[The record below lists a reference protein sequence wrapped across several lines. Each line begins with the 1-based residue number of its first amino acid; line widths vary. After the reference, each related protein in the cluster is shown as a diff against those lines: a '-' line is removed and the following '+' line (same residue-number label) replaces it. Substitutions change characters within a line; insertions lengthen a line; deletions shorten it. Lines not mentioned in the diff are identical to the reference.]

1 MVDGPH
7 LAVRAHGGG
16 VVEVAVGVHESEHR
30 RTAAAGR
37 CHPVERCPVVADEA
51 RLEQQV
57 FGRVP
62 GERQLGEHRQ
72 VAPLRLGV
80 AEGGDDPLDV
90 ALEVADGRVDLA
102 QRHTQPCHDI
112 KGTGRVQTRGVDR
125 VDMAELSELIE
136 RSADPLAVRS
146 ALDRVDGSVGERLAA
161 DPMLARAF
169 VTTVAAS
176 RSATRLINTD
186 PAAVAVLADLDR
198 AVPDGAAA
206 DIDELVRWKR
216 LEQLRIMARDLLG
229 LDDLETT
236 TAALAEVATA
246 VLRAA
251 VRIADADGGA
261 LAVIGMGK
269 LGGRELNYA
278 SDVDVLF
285 VDGDPRQAR
294 KVLDLARR
302 CFRVDAN
309 LRPEGRDGALTRS
322 IDSYVTYWDRWAQP
336 WEFQALL
343 KAVPVAGDPD
353 VGRDWASAASLA
365 LWDRRF
371 TADDLRSLR
380 MLKERAETEVVRRG
394 MAEREVKRAPGG
406 IRDIEFAVQV
416 LQLVHGR
423 ADPELRSPTTL
434 TALAEMRAA
443 GYVAPDDAGG
453 LADAY
458 RSLRR
463 VEHALQIE
471 DEQQTHTLPADRDQR
486 RRIARVLGYRGTPE
500 SGPTDAFDRDLARQR
515 NVVRRIHERLYFR
528 PLLDAL
534 AGAGRMSPD
543 AAASALASFGFADAD
558 RTRAAVRE
566 LTRGLTRSSRMMQ
579 QLLPLVLDW
588 LSTSPDPDLGL
599 LGLRK
604 LASGEQRTMELA
616 NAFRDSPEVA
626 RRLCQL
632 LGTSGLLGDVLAAN
646 PDLIVR
652 LADVDRLQTLDHA
665 GLADSADRALD
676 WRTDVD
682 DRQQALRRWRGTSPA
697 RCGGSRRVRG
707 RRRGGGGCRPG
718 GPGRGQCRSR
728 AGLARPTSA
737 VRRGGPGTVRRR
749 RAVVRQRPRRALR
762 PRGFDTGRPRGGPPG
777 GGRAAAVPGRRHAC
791 PADLRH
797 RRRPAPRGPPGR
809 AVPHHRRLCRLLRT
823 LGAHLGAASHG
834 PGPACGRRPRAR
846 GALLALLDQA
856 VWGRPFSAEDEREV
870 RRMKA
875 RIERERIPPGEDPE
889 FHLKLGRGS
898 LSDVE
903 FTVQLL
909 QMRTGTRA
917 PSTMGA
923 LERLSSAGVVSGED
937 AGVLQAAYRFC
948 ERTRNRWW
956 LVGSAPSAVDAL
968 PQRPDDLS
976 HLARSLETS
985 AARTARRVPARDAPG
1000 ATGGG
1005 APVLRQGVRRSR
1017 RRSPSSQGG

>member
-1 MVDGPH
+1 VD
-7 LAVRAHGGG
+7 
-16 VVEVAVGVHESEHR
+16 
-30 RTAAAGR
+30 
-37 CHPVERCPVVADEA
+37 
-51 RLEQQV
+51 
-57 FGRVP
+57 
-62 GERQLGEHRQ
+62 
-72 VAPLRLGV
+72 V
-80 AEGGDDPLDV
+80 AELP
-90 ALEVADGRVDLA
+90 
-102 QRHTQPCHDI
+102 
-112 KGTGRVQTRGVDR
+112 
-125 VDMAELSELIE
+125 ELIE
-136 RSADPLAVRS
+136 RSADPAAVRS
-146 ALDRVDGSVGERLAA
+146 ALDRVDASVSERLAS
-161 DPMLARAF
+161 DSMFARAF
-169 VTTVAAS
+169 VATVAAS
-176 RSATRLINTD
+176 RSATRLIHTD
-186 PAAVAVLADLDR
+186 PAAVAVLAELDT
-198 AVPDGAAA
+198 AVPNGSDADVDG
-206 DIDELVRWKR
+206 LVRWKR

-246 VLRAA
+246 VLQAA
-251 VRIADADGGA
+251 VRMAGADGDG

-285 VDGDPRQAR
+285 VEGDAR
-294 KVLDLARR
+294 RARAVLDVARR

-309 LRPEGRDGALTRS
+309 LRPEGRDGAITRS

-343 KAVPVAGDPD
+343 KAVPVAGDAD
-353 VGRDWASAASLA
+353 VGRAWASAASHT
-365 LWDRRF
+365 LWGRRF

-380 MLKERAETEVVRRG
+380 VLKERAETEVVRRG
-394 MAEREVKRAPGG
+394 MAEREVKRSPGG

-423 ADPELRSPTTL
+423 ADPDLRSPTTL
-434 TALAEMRAA
+434 TALAEMRNG
-443 GYVAPDDAGG
+443 GYVARDDADG
-453 LADAY
+453 LAGAY

-471 DEQQTHTLPADRDQR
+471 DEQQTHTLPADRDHR

-500 SGPTDAFDRDLARQR
+500 SGPTDAFDRELARQR

-632 LGTSGLLGDVLAAN
+632 LGTSGLLGDILAGN

-652 LADVDRLQTLDHA
+652 LADLDRLQTLDHA
-665 GLADSADRALD
+665 GLADSVDRALG
-676 WRTDVD
+676 WRPDAD
-682 DRQQALRRWRGTSPA
+682 DRQQALRRWRGRHLLGVAARDVFGAADVPTVGADLAALAEACVGAALASLAPQVPFAVVALGRFAGGELSYASDLDVLFVHEGSTPA
-697 RCGGSRRVRG
+697 DHEEGLRVAAGVLRFLAGTTPAQGIYDIDSDLRPEGRQGALSRTIDGYAAYYDRWALTWERQAMA
-707 RRRGGGGCRPG
+707 R
-718 GPGRGQCRSR
+718 
-728 AGLARPTSA
+728 ARPVA
-737 VRRGGPGTVRRR
+737 GDP
-749 RAVVRQRPRRALR
+749 ALGER
-762 PRGFDTGRPRGGPPG
+762 F
-777 GGRAAAVPGRRHAC
+777 
-791 PADLRH
+791 LQ
-797 RRRPAPRGPPGR
+797 
-809 AVPHHRRLCRLLRT
+809 
-823 LGAHLGAASHG
+823 
-834 PGPACGRRPRAR
+834 
-846 GALLALLDQA
+846 LLDQT
-856 VWGRPFSAEDEREV
+856 VWGRPFGAEDERDV

-917 PSTMGA
+917 PSTMAG
-923 LERLSSAGVVSGED
+923 LERLVSAGVVSGD
-937 AGVLQAAYRFC
+937 DGDVLQAAYRFC

-968 PQRPDDLS
+968 PARPDDLS
-976 HLARSLETS
+976 HLARSLDTS
-985 AARTARRVPARDAPG
+985 AARLRDEYRRVTRRARRVVERLFYGKA
-1000 ATGGG
+1000 
-1005 APVLRQGVRRSR
+1005 
-1017 RRSPSSQGG
+1017 

>member
-1 MVDGPH
+1 
-7 LAVRAHGGG
+7 
-16 VVEVAVGVHESEHR
+16 
-30 RTAAAGR
+30 
-37 CHPVERCPVVADEA
+37 
-51 RLEQQV
+51 
-57 FGRVP
+57 
-62 GERQLGEHRQ
+62 
-72 VAPLRLGV
+72 
-80 AEGGDDPLDV
+80 
-90 ALEVADGRVDLA
+90 
-102 QRHTQPCHDI
+102 
-112 KGTGRVQTRGVDR
+112 VQTRGVDR
-125 VDMAELSELIE
+125 VDAAELPELIE
-136 RSADPLAVRS
+136 RSADPLAVRA
-146 ALDRVDGSVGERLAA
+146 ALDRVDGSLSERLAA
-161 DPMLARAF
+161 DPTLAAAF
-169 VTTVAAS
+169 VSVVAAS
-176 RSATRLINTD
+176 RSAARLIHAD
-186 PAAVAVLADLDR
+186 PVAMAVLADLAT
-198 AVPDGAAA
+198 AVPDGS
-206 DIDELVRWKR
+206 DVDVDGLVRWKR

-236 TAALAEVATA
+236 TAALAELATA

-251 VRIADADGGA
+251 VRIAGADGA
-261 LAVIGMGK
+261 HIAVIGMGK

-285 VDGDPRQAR
+285 VEGDARQAR
-294 KVLDLARR
+294 SVLDVARR

-322 IDSYVTYWDRWAQP
+322 IESYTTYWDRWAQP

-343 KAVPVAGDPD
+343 KAVPVAGDPE
-353 VGRDWASAASLA
+353 VGRRWASAASSA
-365 LWDRRF
+365 LWGRRF
-371 TADDLRSLR
+371 DADDLRSLR
-380 MLKERAETEVVRRG
+380 ALKERAETDVVRRG
-394 MAEREVKRAPGG
+394 LAEREVKRAPGG

-423 ADPELRSPTTL
+423 TDPDLRSPTTL

-443 GYVAPDDAGG
+443 GYVAPDDADG

-458 RSLRR
+458 RFLRR

-471 DEQQTHTLPADRDQR
+471 DDQQTHTLPTDRDHR
-486 RRIARVLGYRGTPE
+486 RRVARVLGYRGTPE
-500 SGPTDAFDRDLARQR
+500 SGATDAFDRDLARKR
-515 NVVRRIHERLYFR
+515 NVVRRVHERLYFR
-528 PLLDAL
+528 PLLDAF

-543 AAASALASFGFADAD
+543 AAATALASFGFADAD

-652 LADVDRLQTLDHA
+652 LADVDRLQTLDHRA
-665 GLADSADRALD
+665 LVDSAERALD

-682 DRQQALRRWRGTSPA
+682 DRQQALRRWRGRHLVGVAA
-697 RCGGSRRVRG
+697 RDVFGAADVVTVGADLG
-707 RRRGGGGCRPG
+707 
-718 GPGRGQCRSR
+718 
-728 AGLARPTSA
+728 ALAEAS
-737 VRRGGPGTVRRR
+737 V
-749 RAVVRQRPRRALR
+749 
-762 PRGFDTGRPRGGPPG
+762 
-777 GGRAAAVPGRRHAC
+777 AAAVASLEPKVPFAVVALGRFAGGELSYASDLDVLFVHDGST
-791 PADLRH
+791 PADHEEGLRVAAGL
-797 RRRPAPRGPPGR
+797 RRFLAGPTPAQRIYVVDSDLRPEGR
-809 AVPHHRRLCRLLRT
+809 QGALSRT
-823 LGAHLGAASHG
+823 IDGYAAYYDRWALTWERQAMARARPVAGDPDLGARFLE
-834 PGPACGRRPRAR
+834 
-846 GALLALLDQA
+846 LLDRA
-856 VWGRPFSAEDEREV
+856 VWGHPFTVEDEREV

-917 PSTMGA
+917 PSTIGA
-923 LERLSSAGVVSGED
+923 LDRLSSAEVVSGED
-937 AGVLQAAYRFC
+937 GDILRAAYRFC

-976 HLARSLETS
+976 HLARSLETN
-985 AARTARRVPARDAPG
+985 AARLRDEYRRVTRRARRVVERLFYGKA
-1000 ATGGG
+1000 
-1005 APVLRQGVRRSR
+1005 
-1017 RRSPSSQGG
+1017 

>member
-1 MVDGPH
+1 
-7 LAVRAHGGG
+7 
-16 VVEVAVGVHESEHR
+16 
-30 RTAAAGR
+30 
-37 CHPVERCPVVADEA
+37 
-51 RLEQQV
+51 
-57 FGRVP
+57 
-62 GERQLGEHRQ
+62 
-72 VAPLRLGV
+72 
-80 AEGGDDPLDV
+80 
-90 ALEVADGRVDLA
+90 
-102 QRHTQPCHDI
+102 
-112 KGTGRVQTRGVDR
+112 VQTRGVDR
-125 VDMAELSELIE
+125 VDAAELPELIE
-136 RSADPLAVRS
+136 RSADPLAVRA
-146 ALDRVDGSVGERLAA
+146 ALDRVDGSVTERLAS
-161 DPMLARAF
+161 DPTLAAAF
-169 VTTVAAS
+169 VTAVAAS
-176 RSATRLINTD
+176 RSAARLIHTD
-186 PAAVAVLADLDR
+186 PAAMAVLADLAT
-198 AVPDGAAA
+198 AVPHGGDVDVDG
-206 DIDELVRWKR
+206 LVRWKR

-229 LDDLETT
+229 LDDLENT
-236 TAALAEVATA
+236 TAALAELATA

-251 VRIADADGGA
+251 VRIAGADGA
-261 LAVIGMGK
+261 DIAVIGMGK

-285 VDGDPRQAR
+285 VEGDARQAR
-294 KVLDLARR
+294 SVLDVARR

-322 IDSYVTYWDRWAQP
+322 IESYATYWDRWAQP

-343 KAVPVAGDPD
+343 KAVPVAGDPE
-353 VGRDWASAASLA
+353 VGLRWASAASSA
-365 LWDRRF
+365 LWGRRF
-371 TADDLRSLR
+371 NADDLRSLR
-380 MLKERAETEVVRRG
+380 ALKERAETDVVRRG
-394 MAEREVKRAPGG
+394 VAEREVKRAPGG

-423 ADPELRSPTTL
+423 TDPDLRSPTTL

-443 GYVAPDDAGG
+443 GYVAPDDADG

-458 RSLRR
+458 RFLRR

-471 DEQQTHTLPADRDQR
+471 DDQQTHTLPTDRDHR

-500 SGPTDAFDRDLARQR
+500 SGATDAFDRDLARKR
-515 NVVRRIHERLYFR
+515 NVVRRVHERLYFR

-534 AGAGRMSPD
+534 AGAGRLSPD
-543 AAASALASFGFADAD
+543 AAATALASFGFADAD

-652 LADVDRLQTLDHA
+652 LGDVDRLQTLDHGA
-665 GLADSADRALD
+665 LVDSAERALD

-682 DRQQALRRWRGTSPA
+682 DRQQALRRWRGRHLLGVAARDVFGAADVVAVGADLGVLAEASVAAALASLESEVPFAVVALGRFAGGELSYASDLDVLFVHEGSTPA
-697 RCGGSRRVRG
+697 DHEEGLRVASGLRRFLDGPTPAQRIYVIDSDLRPEGRQGALSRTIDGYATYYDRWALTWERQAMA
-707 RRRGGGGCRPG
+707 R
-718 GPGRGQCRSR
+718 
-728 AGLARPTSA
+728 ARPVA
-737 VRRGGPGTVRRR
+737 GDP
-749 RAVVRQRPRRALR
+749 
-762 PRGFDTGRPRGGPPG
+762 D
-777 GGRAAAVPGRRHAC
+777 
-791 PADLRH
+791 
-797 RRRPAPRGPPGR
+797 
-809 AVPHHRRLCRLLRT
+809 
-823 LGAHLGAASHG
+823 LGARFLE
-834 PGPACGRRPRAR
+834 
-846 GALLALLDQA
+846 LLDRA
-856 VWGRPFSAEDEREV
+856 VWGHPFTAEDEREV

-898 LSDVE
+898 LSDIE

-923 LERLSSAGVVSGED
+923 LDRLSSAGVVRGED
-937 AGVLQAAYRFC
+937 ADILRAAYRFC

-976 HLARSLETS
+976 HLARSLDTN
-985 AARTARRVPARDAPG
+985 AARLRDEYRRVTRRARRVVERLFYGKA
-1000 ATGGG
+1000 
-1005 APVLRQGVRRSR
+1005 
-1017 RRSPSSQGG
+1017 

>member
-1 MVDGPH
+1 
-7 LAVRAHGGG
+7 
-16 VVEVAVGVHESEHR
+16 
-30 RTAAAGR
+30 
-37 CHPVERCPVVADEA
+37 
-51 RLEQQV
+51 
-57 FGRVP
+57 
-62 GERQLGEHRQ
+62 
-72 VAPLRLGV
+72 
-80 AEGGDDPLDV
+80 
-90 ALEVADGRVDLA
+90 
-102 QRHTQPCHDI
+102 
-112 KGTGRVQTRGVDR
+112 VQTRGVDR
-125 VDMAELSELIE
+125 VDAAELSELIE
-136 RSADPLAVRS
+136 RSADPLAVRA
-146 ALDRVDGSVGERLAA
+146 ALDRVDGSVSERLAS
-161 DPMLARAF
+161 DPTLARAF

-176 RSATRLINTD
+176 RSAARLIHTD
-186 PAAVAVLADLDR
+186 PAAMAVLADLAT
-198 AVPDGAAA
+198 AVTDGSAV
-206 DIDELVRWKR
+206 DVDGLVRWKR

-229 LDDLETT
+229 IDDLETT
-236 TAALAEVATA
+236 TAALAELARA
-246 VLRAA
+246 VLGAA
-251 VRIADADGGA
+251 VRIAGADGA
-261 LAVIGMGK
+261 DVAVIGMGK

-285 VDGDPRQAR
+285 VEGDARQAR
-294 KVLDLARR
+294 KVLDVARR

-322 IDSYVTYWDRWAQP
+322 IDSYVTYWERWAQP

-353 VGRDWASAASLA
+353 VGRQWASAASSA
-365 LWDRRF
+365 LWGRRF
-371 TADDLRSLR
+371 NADDLRSLR
-380 MLKERAETEVVRRG
+380 VLKERAEADVVRRG
-394 MAEREVKRAPGG
+394 VAEREVKRAPGG

-423 ADPELRSPTTL
+423 TDPDLRSPTTL
-434 TALAEMRAA
+434 RALAEMRAA
-443 GYVAPDDAGG
+443 GYVAPDDADG

-458 RSLRR
+458 RFLRR

-471 DEQQTHTLPADRDQR
+471 DDQQTHTLPTDRDHR

-500 SGPTDAFDRDLARQR
+500 SGVTDAFDRDLARRR
-515 NVVRRIHERLYFR
+515 NVVRRVHERLYFR

-558 RTRAAVRE
+558 RTRAAVRD

-588 LSTSPDPDLGL
+588 LSTSPHPDLGL

-652 LADVDRLQTLDHA
+652 LADVDRLQTLDHGA
-665 GLADSADRALD
+665 LVDSADRALD
-676 WRTDVD
+676 WRTDID
-682 DRQQALRRWRGTSPA
+682 DRQQALRRWRGRHLLGVAARDVFGAADVAAVGADLGALAEACVGAALASLEPKVPFAVVALGRFAGGELSYASDLDVLFVHEGSTPA
-697 RCGGSRRVRG
+697 DHEEGLRVA
-707 RRRGGGGCRPG
+707 
-718 GPGRGQCRSR
+718 
-728 AGLARPTSA
+728 AGLRRFLAGPTPAQRIYVVDSDLRPEGRQGALSRTIDGYAAYYDRWALTWERQAMARARPVA
-737 VRRGGPGTVRRR
+737 GEPDLGTRF
-749 RAVVRQRPRRALR
+749 LE
-762 PRGFDTGRPRGGPPG
+762 
-777 GGRAAAVPGRRHAC
+777 
-791 PADLRH
+791 
-797 RRRPAPRGPPGR
+797 
-809 AVPHHRRLCRLLRT
+809 
-823 LGAHLGAASHG
+823 
-834 PGPACGRRPRAR
+834 
-846 GALLALLDQA
+846 LLDEA
-856 VWGRPFSAEDEREV
+856 VWGHPFSAEDEREV

-898 LSDVE
+898 LSDIE

-937 AGVLQAAYRFC
+937 TDILRAAYRFC

-976 HLARSLETS
+976 HLARSLDTN
-985 AARTARRVPARDAPG
+985 AARLRDEYRRV
-1000 ATGGG
+1000 T
-1005 APVLRQGVRRSR
+1005 RRSR
-1017 RRSPSSQGG
+1017 RVVERLFYGRA

>member
-1 MVDGPH
+1 
-7 LAVRAHGGG
+7 
-16 VVEVAVGVHESEHR
+16 
-30 RTAAAGR
+30 
-37 CHPVERCPVVADEA
+37 
-51 RLEQQV
+51 
-57 FGRVP
+57 
-62 GERQLGEHRQ
+62 
-72 VAPLRLGV
+72 
-80 AEGGDDPLDV
+80 
-90 ALEVADGRVDLA
+90 
-102 QRHTQPCHDI
+102 
-112 KGTGRVQTRGVDR
+112 VQTRGVDR
-125 VDMAELSELIE
+125 VDAAELPELIE
-136 RSADPLAVRS
+136 RSADPLAVRA
-146 ALDRVDGSVGERLAA
+146 ALDRVAGSLSERLAA
-161 DPMLARAF
+161 DPTLAAAF
-169 VTTVAAS
+169 VSVVAAS
-176 RSATRLINTD
+176 RSAARLIHAD
-186 PAAVAVLADLDR
+186 PVAMAVLADLAT
-198 AVPDGAAA
+198 AVPDGS
-206 DIDELVRWKR
+206 DVDVDGLVRWKR

-236 TAALAEVATA
+236 TAALAELATA

-251 VRIADADGGA
+251 VRIAGADGA
-261 LAVIGMGK
+261 HIAVIGMGK

-285 VDGDPRQAR
+285 VEGDARQAR
-294 KVLDLARR
+294 SVLDVARR

-322 IDSYVTYWDRWAQP
+322 IESYTTYWDRWAQP

-343 KAVPVAGDPD
+343 KAVPVAGDPE
-353 VGRDWASAASLA
+353 VGRRWASAASSA
-365 LWDRRF
+365 LWGRRF
-371 TADDLRSLR
+371 DADDLRSLR
-380 MLKERAETEVVRRG
+380 ALKERAETDVVRRG
-394 MAEREVKRAPGG
+394 LAEREVKRAPGG

-423 ADPELRSPTTL
+423 TDPDLRSPTTL

-443 GYVAPDDAGG
+443 GYVAPDDADG

-458 RSLRR
+458 RFLRR

-471 DEQQTHTLPADRDQR
+471 DDQQTHTLPTDRDHR
-486 RRIARVLGYRGTPE
+486 RRVARVLGYRGTPE
-500 SGPTDAFDRDLARQR
+500 SGATDAFDRDLARKR
-515 NVVRRIHERLYFR
+515 NVVRRVHERLYFR
-528 PLLDAL
+528 PLLDAF

-543 AAASALASFGFADAD
+543 AAATALASFGFADAD

-652 LADVDRLQTLDHA
+652 LADVDRLQTLDHRA
-665 GLADSADRALD
+665 LVDSAERALD

-682 DRQQALRRWRGTSPA
+682 DRQQALRRWRGRHLVGVAA
-697 RCGGSRRVRG
+697 RDVFGAADVVTVGADLG
-707 RRRGGGGCRPG
+707 
-718 GPGRGQCRSR
+718 
-728 AGLARPTSA
+728 ALAEAS
-737 VRRGGPGTVRRR
+737 V
-749 RAVVRQRPRRALR
+749 
-762 PRGFDTGRPRGGPPG
+762 
-777 GGRAAAVPGRRHAC
+777 AAAVASLEPKVPFAVVALGRFAGGELSYASDLDVLFVHDGST
-791 PADLRH
+791 PADHEEGLRVAAGL
-797 RRRPAPRGPPGR
+797 RRFLAGPTPAQRIYVVDSDLRPEGR
-809 AVPHHRRLCRLLRT
+809 QGALSRT
-823 LGAHLGAASHG
+823 IDGYAAYYDRWALTWERQAMARARPVAGDPDLGARFLE
-834 PGPACGRRPRAR
+834 
-846 GALLALLDQA
+846 LLDRA
-856 VWGRPFSAEDEREV
+856 VWGHPFTVEDEREV

-917 PSTMGA
+917 PSTIGA
-923 LERLSSAGVVSGED
+923 LDRLSSAEVVSGED
-937 AGVLQAAYRFC
+937 GDILRAAYRFC

-976 HLARSLETS
+976 HLARSLDTN
-985 AARTARRVPARDAPG
+985 AARLRDEYRRVTRRARRVVERLFYGKA
-1000 ATGGG
+1000 
-1005 APVLRQGVRRSR
+1005 
-1017 RRSPSSQGG
+1017 

>member
-1 MVDGPH
+1 M
-7 LAVRAHGGG
+7 
-16 VVEVAVGVHESEHR
+16 S
-30 RTAAAGR
+30 
-37 CHPVERCPVVADEA
+37 
-51 RLEQQV
+51 
-57 FGRVP
+57 
-62 GERQLGEHRQ
+62 
-72 VAPLRLGV
+72 
-80 AEGGDDPLDV
+80 
-90 ALEVADGRVDLA
+90 
-102 QRHTQPCHDI
+102 
-112 KGTGRVQTRGVDR
+112 
-125 VDMAELSELIE
+125 
-136 RSADPLAVRS
+136 
-146 ALDRVDGSVGERLAA
+146 ERLAS
-161 DPMLARAF
+161 DPTLARAF
-169 VTTVAAS
+169 VATVAAS
-176 RSATRLINTD
+176 RSAARLIHTD
-186 PAAVAVLADLDR
+186 PAAVAVLAHLAT
-198 AVPDGAAA
+198 AVTDDSAVDVGG
-206 DIDELVRWKR
+206 LVRWKR

-236 TAALAEVATA
+236 TATLAELAAA
-246 VLRAA
+246 VLGAA
-251 VRIADADGGA
+251 VRIAGADGA
-261 LAVIGMGK
+261 DIAVIGMGK

-285 VDGDPRQAR
+285 VEGEARQAR
-294 KVLDLARR
+294 KILDVARR

-322 IDSYVTYWDRWAQP
+322 VDSYVAYWDRWAQP

-343 KAVPVAGDPD
+343 KALPVAGDPD
-353 VGRDWASAASLA
+353 VGRRWAAAASGA
-365 LWDRRF
+365 LWGRRF
-371 TADDLRSLR
+371 NADDLRSLR
-380 MLKERAETEVVRRG
+380 VLKERAEADVVGRG
-394 MAEREVKRAPGG
+394 VADREGKRAPGG
-406 IRDIEFAVQV
+406 IRDIEFAVQI
-416 LQLVHGR
+416 LQLVHGGT
-423 ADPELRSPTTL
+423 DPDLRSPTTL

-443 GYVAPDDAGG
+443 GYVARDDADG

-458 RSLRR
+458 RFLRR

-471 DEQQTHTLPADRDQR
+471 DDQQTHSLPTDRDHR

-500 SGPTDAFDRDLARQR
+500 SGATDAFDRDLTRRR
-515 NVVRRIHERLYFR
+515 NVVRRVHERLYFR

-558 RTRAAVRE
+558 RARAAVRD

-652 LADVDRLQTLDHA
+652 LADVDRLQTLDRGA
-665 GLADSADRALD
+665 LADSAERALD
-676 WRTDVD
+676 WRTDID
-682 DRQQALRRWRGTSPA
+682 DRQQALRRWRGRHLLGVAARDIFGAADVATVGADLAALAEASVAAALASLEPKVPFAVVALGRFAGGELSYASDLDVLFVHDGSTPA
-697 RCGGSRRVRG
+697 DHEEGLRVAAGARRFLAGPTPAQRVYVVDSDLRPEGRQGALSRTIDGYAAYYDRWALTWERQAMA
-707 RRRGGGGCRPG
+707 R
-718 GPGRGQCRSR
+718 
-728 AGLARPTSA
+728 ARPVA
-737 VRRGGPGTVRRR
+737 GDP
-749 RAVVRQRPRRALR
+749 
-762 PRGFDTGRPRGGPPG
+762 D
-777 GGRAAAVPGRRHAC
+777 
-791 PADLRH
+791 
-797 RRRPAPRGPPGR
+797 
-809 AVPHHRRLCRLLRT
+809 
-823 LGAHLGAASHG
+823 LGARFLE
-834 PGPACGRRPRAR
+834 
-846 GALLALLDQA
+846 LLDRA
-856 VWGRPFSAEDEREV
+856 VWGQPFTADDEREV

-875 RIERERIPPGEDPE
+875 RIERERIPAGEDPE

-923 LERLSSAGVVSGED
+923 LDRLSSAGAVSGED
-937 AGVLQAAYRFC
+937 ADILRAAYRFC

-968 PQRPDDLS
+968 PQRPDDLL
-976 HLARSLETS
+976 HLARSLDTN
-985 AARTARRVPARDAPG
+985 AARLRDDYRRVTRRARRVVERLFYGKA
-1000 ATGGG
+1000 
-1005 APVLRQGVRRSR
+1005 
-1017 RRSPSSQGG
+1017 

>member
-1 MVDGPH
+1 
-7 LAVRAHGGG
+7 
-16 VVEVAVGVHESEHR
+16 
-30 RTAAAGR
+30 
-37 CHPVERCPVVADEA
+37 
-51 RLEQQV
+51 
-57 FGRVP
+57 
-62 GERQLGEHRQ
+62 
-72 VAPLRLGV
+72 
-80 AEGGDDPLDV
+80 
-90 ALEVADGRVDLA
+90 
-102 QRHTQPCHDI
+102 
-112 KGTGRVQTRGVDR
+112 VDR
-125 VDMAELSELIE
+125 VDTAELPELIE
-136 RSADPLAVRS
+136 RSADPLAVRA
-146 ALDRVDGSVGERLAA
+146 ALDRVDGSVSERLAA
-161 DPMLARAF
+161 DRTLAAAF
-169 VTTVAAS
+169 VSVVAAS
-176 RSATRLINTD
+176 RSAARLIHAD
-186 PAAVAVLADLDR
+186 PVAMAVLADLAT
-198 AVPDGAAA
+198 AVPDGS
-206 DIDELVRWKR
+206 DVDVDGLVRWKR

-236 TAALAEVATA
+236 TAALAELATA

-251 VRIADADGGA
+251 VRIAGAGGA
-261 LAVIGMGK
+261 HIAVIGMGK

-285 VDGDPRQAR
+285 VEGDARQAR
-294 KVLDLARR
+294 SVLDVARR

-322 IDSYVTYWDRWAQP
+322 IESYVTYWDRWAQP

-343 KAVPVAGDPD
+343 KAVPVAGDPE
-353 VGRDWASAASLA
+353 VGRRWASAASSA
-365 LWDRRF
+365 LWGRRF
-371 TADDLRSLR
+371 DADDLRSLR
-380 MLKERAETEVVRRG
+380 VLKERAETDVVRRG
-394 MAEREVKRAPGG
+394 LAEREVKRAPGG

-423 ADPELRSPTTL
+423 TDPDLRSPTTL

-443 GYVAPDDAGG
+443 GYVAPDDADG

-458 RSLRR
+458 RFLRR

-471 DEQQTHTLPADRDQR
+471 DDQQTHTLPTDRDHR
-486 RRIARVLGYRGTPE
+486 RRVARVLGYRGTPE
-500 SGPTDAFDRDLARQR
+500 SGATDAFDRDLVRKR
-515 NVVRRIHERLYFR
+515 NVVRRVHERLYFR
-528 PLLDAL
+528 PLLDAF

-543 AAASALASFGFADAD
+543 AAATALASFGFADAD

-652 LADVDRLQTLDHA
+652 LADVDRLQTLDHGA
-665 GLADSADRALD
+665 LVESAERALD

-682 DRQQALRRWRGTSPA
+682 DRQQALRRWRGRHLLGVAARDVFGAADVVTVGADLGALAEASVAAALASVEPKVPFAVVALGRFAGGELSYASDIDVLFVHDGSTPA
-697 RCGGSRRVRG
+697 DHEEGLRVA
-707 RRRGGGGCRPG
+707 
-718 GPGRGQCRSR
+718 
-728 AGLARPTSA
+728 AGLRRFLAGPTPAQRIYVVDSDLRPEGRQGALSRTIDGYAAYYDRWALTWERQAMARARPVA
-737 VRRGGPGTVRRR
+737 GDP
-749 RAVVRQRPRRALR
+749 
-762 PRGFDTGRPRGGPPG
+762 D
-777 GGRAAAVPGRRHAC
+777 
-791 PADLRH
+791 
-797 RRRPAPRGPPGR
+797 
-809 AVPHHRRLCRLLRT
+809 
-823 LGAHLGAASHG
+823 LGARFLE
-834 PGPACGRRPRAR
+834 
-846 GALLALLDQA
+846 LLDRA
-856 VWGRPFSAEDEREV
+856 VWGHPFTVEDEREV

-917 PSTMGA
+917 PSTIGA
-923 LERLSSAGVVSGED
+923 LDRLSSAEVVSGED
-937 AGVLQAAYRFC
+937 ADILRAAYRFC

-976 HLARSLETS
+976 HLARSLDTN
-985 AARTARRVPARDAPG
+985 AARLRDEYRRVTRRARRVVERLFYGKA
-1000 ATGGG
+1000 
-1005 APVLRQGVRRSR
+1005 
-1017 RRSPSSQGG
+1017 

>member
-1 MVDGPH
+1 VQTQWVD
-7 LAVRAHGGG
+7 R
-16 VVEVAVGVHESEHR
+16 VEVAGL
-30 RTAAAGR
+30 
-37 CHPVERCPVVADEA
+37 P
-51 RLEQQV
+51 
-57 FGRVP
+57 
-62 GERQLGEHRQ
+62 
-72 VAPLRLGV
+72 
-80 AEGGDDPLDV
+80 
-90 ALEVADGRVDLA
+90 
-102 QRHTQPCHDI
+102 
-112 KGTGRVQTRGVDR
+112 
-125 VDMAELSELIE
+125 ELIE
-136 RSADPLAVRS
+136 RSADPVAVRS
-146 ALDRVDGSVGERLAA
+146 ALARVGASVSERLAS
-161 DPMLARAF
+161 DPLLAGAF
-169 VTTVAAS
+169 VTAVAAS
-176 RSATRLINTD
+176 RSAARLIHAD
-186 PAAVAVLADLDR
+186 PAAVAVLADLDV
-198 AVPDGAAA
+198 AVPDGSDA
-206 DIDELVRWKR
+206 DVHGLVRWKR

-236 TAALAEVATA
+236 TAALAGLATA
-246 VLRAA
+246 VLQAA
-251 VRIADADGGA
+251 VRIADADDSD
-261 LAVIGMGK
+261 LAVVGMGK
-269 LGGRELNYA
+269 FGGGELNYA

-285 VDGDPRQAR
+285 VEGDARGAR
-294 KVLDLARR
+294 KVLDVARR

-343 KAVPVAGDPD
+343 KAVPVAGNRD
-353 VGRDWASAASLA
+353 VGREWASAASLA
-365 LWDRRF
+365 LWGRRF

-380 MLKERAETEVVRRG
+380 ALKERAETAVVRRG
-394 MAEREVKRAPGG
+394 KGEREVKRAPGG

-423 ADPELRSPTTL
+423 ADPELRSPGTL
-434 TALAEMRAA
+434 AALAEMRAA
-443 GYVAPDDAGG
+443 GYVAPDDADR

-458 RSLRR
+458 RFLRR

-471 DEQQTHTLPADRDQR
+471 DEQQTHTLPADRDHR

-500 SGPTDAFDRDLARQR
+500 SGATDAFDHDLARQR
-515 NVVRRIHERLYFR
+515 NVVRRVHERLYFR

-665 GLADSADRALD
+665 GLVDSADRALG
-676 WRTDVD
+676 WRIDID
-682 DRQQALRRWRGTSPA
+682 DRQQALRRWRARHLLGVAARDVFGAADVVTVGADLAALAEAGVGAALASLQPQVPFAVVALGRFAGGELSYASDLDVLFVHEGSTPA
-697 RCGGSRRVRG
+697 DHEEGLRVA
-707 RRRGGGGCRPG
+707 
-718 GPGRGQCRSR
+718 
-728 AGLARPTSA
+728 AGLLRFLAGATPA
-737 VRRGGPGTVRRR
+737 
-749 RAVVRQRPRRALR
+749 QRIYDIDAALR
-762 PRGFDTGRPRGGPPG
+762 PEGRQGALSRTIDGY
-777 GGRAAAVPGRRHAC
+777 AAYHDRW
-791 PADLRH
+791 
-797 RRRPAPRGPPGR
+797 
-809 AVPHHRRLCRLLRT
+809 
-823 LGAHLGAASHG
+823 AHTWERQAMA
-834 PGPACGRRPRAR
+834 RAR
-846 GALLALLDQA
+846 PVAGDPALGERFLELLDQA
-856 VWGRPFSAEDEREV
+856 VWGRPFGAEDEREV

-923 LERLSSAGVVSGED
+923 LERLSGAGVVGPDD
-937 AGVLQAAYRFC
+937 AEVLRAAYRFC

-968 PQRPDDLS
+968 PPRPDDLS
-976 HLARSLETS
+976 HLARSLDTS
-985 AARTARRVPARDAPG
+985 AARLRDEYRRVTRRARRVVERLFYGKA
-1000 ATGGG
+1000 
-1005 APVLRQGVRRSR
+1005 
-1017 RRSPSSQGG
+1017 

>member
-1 MVDGPH
+1 
-7 LAVRAHGGG
+7 
-16 VVEVAVGVHESEHR
+16 
-30 RTAAAGR
+30 
-37 CHPVERCPVVADEA
+37 
-51 RLEQQV
+51 
-57 FGRVP
+57 
-62 GERQLGEHRQ
+62 
-72 VAPLRLGV
+72 
-80 AEGGDDPLDV
+80 
-90 ALEVADGRVDLA
+90 
-102 QRHTQPCHDI
+102 
-112 KGTGRVQTRGVDR
+112 VQTRGVDR
-125 VDMAELSELIE
+125 VEAAELPELIE
-136 RSADPLAVRS
+136 RSADPQAVRA
-146 ALDRVDGSVGERLAA
+146 ALDRVDGSVSERLAS
-161 DPMLARAF
+161 DPTLGRTF
-169 VTTVAAS
+169 VSAVAAS
-176 RSATRLINTD
+176 RSAARLIHAD
-186 PAAVAVLADLDR
+186 AATMDVLADLDT
-198 AVPDGAAA
+198 AVPDGS
-206 DIDELVRWKR
+206 DVDVDGLVRWKR

-229 LDDLETT
+229 HDDLETT
-236 TAALAEVATA
+236 TAALAELATA

-251 VRIADADGGA
+251 VRTAGSDGSD

-285 VDGDPRQAR
+285 VEGDARQAR
-294 KVLDLARR
+294 RVLDVARR
-302 CFRVDAN
+302 CYRVDAN

-353 VGRDWASAASLA
+353 VGREWASAAARA
-365 LWDRRF
+365 LWGRRF
-371 TADDLRSLR
+371 NADDLRSLR
-380 MLKERAETEVVRRG
+380 VLKERAEAEVVRRG
-394 MAEREVKRAPGG
+394 MADREVKRAPGG

-423 ADPELRSPTTL
+423 TDPELRSPTTL

-443 GYVAPDDAGG
+443 GYVARDDADG

-458 RSLRR
+458 RFLRR

-471 DEQQTHTLPADRDQR
+471 DDQQTHTLPTDRDHR

-500 SGPTDAFDRDLARQR
+500 SGATDAFDRDLARQR
-515 NVVRRIHERLYFR
+515 NIVRRVHERLYFR

-534 AGAGRMSPD
+534 AGVGRMSPD

-665 GLADSADRALD
+665 ALVESAQRALD

-682 DRQQALRRWRGTSPA
+682 DRQQALRRWRGRHLLGVAARDVFGAADVVTVGADLGGLAEASVAAALTSLESRVPFAVVALGRFAGGELSYASDLDVLFVHEGSTPA
-697 RCGGSRRVRG
+697 HHEEGLRVA
-707 RRRGGGGCRPG
+707 
-718 GPGRGQCRSR
+718 
-728 AGLARPTSA
+728 AGLRRFLAGATPAQRIYVIDSDLRPEGRQGALSRSIDGYATYYDRWALTWERQAMARARPVA
-737 VRRGGPGTVRRR
+737 GDPELGTRF
-749 RAVVRQRPRRALR
+749 LE
-762 PRGFDTGRPRGGPPG
+762 
-777 GGRAAAVPGRRHAC
+777 
-791 PADLRH
+791 
-797 RRRPAPRGPPGR
+797 
-809 AVPHHRRLCRLLRT
+809 
-823 LGAHLGAASHG
+823 
-834 PGPACGRRPRAR
+834 
-846 GALLALLDQA
+846 LLDEA
-856 VWGRPFSAEDEREV
+856 VWGRPFTAEDEREV

-909 QMRTGTRA
+909 QMRTGTHA

-923 LERLSSAGVVSGED
+923 LDRLASAGVVSGED
-937 AGVLQAAYRFC
+937 ADILRAAYRFC

-976 HLARSLETS
+976 HLARSLDTTAGRLRDEYRRVT
-985 AARTARRVPARDAPG
+985 RRARRVVERLFYGKA
-1000 ATGGG
+1000 
-1005 APVLRQGVRRSR
+1005 
-1017 RRSPSSQGG
+1017 

>member
-1 MVDGPH
+1 
-7 LAVRAHGGG
+7 
-16 VVEVAVGVHESEHR
+16 
-30 RTAAAGR
+30 
-37 CHPVERCPVVADEA
+37 
-51 RLEQQV
+51 
-57 FGRVP
+57 
-62 GERQLGEHRQ
+62 
-72 VAPLRLGV
+72 
-80 AEGGDDPLDV
+80 
-90 ALEVADGRVDLA
+90 
-102 QRHTQPCHDI
+102 
-112 KGTGRVQTRGVDR
+112 VQTRGVDR
-125 VDMAELSELIE
+125 VDAAELTELIE
-136 RSADPLAVRS
+136 RSADPLAVRA
-146 ALDRVDGSVGERLAA
+146 ALDRVDGSVSERLAS
-161 DPMLARAF
+161 DPTLARAF

-176 RSATRLINTD
+176 RSAARLIHTD
-186 PAAVAVLADLDR
+186 PAAMAVLADLAT
-198 AVPDGAAA
+198 AVTDGSAV
-206 DIDELVRWKR
+206 DIDGLVRWKR

-229 LDDLETT
+229 LDDLVTT
-236 TAALAEVATA
+236 TAALAELATA
-246 VLRAA
+246 VLGAA
-251 VRIADADGGA
+251 VRIAGADAADI
-261 LAVIGMGK
+261 AVIGMGK

-285 VDGDPRQAR
+285 VEGEARQAR
-294 KVLDLARR
+294 RILEVARR

-322 IDSYVTYWDRWAQP
+322 IDSYITYWDRWAQP

-353 VGRDWASAASLA
+353 VGRQWASAASNA
-365 LWDRRF
+365 LWGRRF
-371 TADDLRSLR
+371 NADDLRSLR
-380 MLKERAETEVVRRG
+380 VLKERAEADVVRRG
-394 MAEREVKRAPGG
+394 VAEREVKRAPGG

-423 ADPELRSPTTL
+423 TDPDLRSRTTL

-443 GYVAPDDAGG
+443 GYVAPDDADG

-458 RSLRR
+458 RFLRR

-471 DEQQTHTLPADRDQR
+471 DDQQTHTLPTDRDHR

-500 SGPTDAFDRDLARQR
+500 SGVTDAFDRDLARRR
-515 NVVRRIHERLYFR
+515 NVVRRVHERLYFR

-534 AGAGRMSPD
+534 AGAGRLSPD

-558 RTRAAVRE
+558 RTRAAVRD

-652 LADVDRLQTLDHA
+652 LADVDRLQTLGHGA
-665 GLADSADRALD
+665 LVDSAERALD
-676 WRTDVD
+676 WRADID
-682 DRQQALRRWRGTSPA
+682 DRQQALRRWRGRHLLGVAARDVFGAADVVAVGADLGALAEACVGAALASLEPKVPFAVVALGRFAGGELSYASDLDVLFVHEGSTPA
-697 RCGGSRRVRG
+697 DHEEGLRVA
-707 RRRGGGGCRPG
+707 
-718 GPGRGQCRSR
+718 
-728 AGLARPTSA
+728 AGL
-737 VRRGGPGTVRRR
+737 RRFLAGATPAQRIY
-749 RAVVRQRPRRALR
+749 VVDSDLR
-762 PRGFDTGRPRGGPPG
+762 PEGRQGALSRTIDGYAAYYDRWALTWERQAMARAQPVAGDPG
-777 GGRAAAVPGRRHAC
+777 
-791 PADLRH
+791 
-797 RRRPAPRGPPGR
+797 
-809 AVPHHRRLCRLLRT
+809 
-823 LGAHLGAASHG
+823 LGARFLE
-834 PGPACGRRPRAR
+834 
-846 GALLALLDQA
+846 LLDEA
-856 VWGRPFSAEDEREV
+856 VWGHPFTAEDEREV

-937 AGVLQAAYRFC
+937 ADVLRAAYRFC

-976 HLARSLETS
+976 HLARSLDTN
-985 AARTARRVPARDAPG
+985 AARLRDEYRRVTRRARRVVERLFYGKA
-1000 ATGGG
+1000 
-1005 APVLRQGVRRSR
+1005 
-1017 RRSPSSQGG
+1017 

>member
-1 MVDGPH
+1 
-7 LAVRAHGGG
+7 
-16 VVEVAVGVHESEHR
+16 
-30 RTAAAGR
+30 
-37 CHPVERCPVVADEA
+37 
-51 RLEQQV
+51 
-57 FGRVP
+57 
-62 GERQLGEHRQ
+62 
-72 VAPLRLGV
+72 
-80 AEGGDDPLDV
+80 
-90 ALEVADGRVDLA
+90 
-102 QRHTQPCHDI
+102 
-112 KGTGRVQTRGVDR
+112 VQTRGVDR
-125 VDMAELSELIE
+125 VDAAELTELIE
-136 RSADPLAVRS
+136 RSADPLAVRA
-146 ALDRVDGSVGERLAA
+146 ALDRVDGSVSERLAS
-161 DPMLARAF
+161 DPTLARAF

-176 RSATRLINTD
+176 RSAARLIHTD
-186 PAAVAVLADLDR
+186 PAAMAVLADVAT
-198 AVPDGAAA
+198 AVTDGSAV
-206 DIDELVRWKR
+206 DVDGLVRWKR

-236 TAALAEVATA
+236 TAALAELARA
-246 VLRAA
+246 VLGAA
-251 VRIADADGGA
+251 VRIAGADGA
-261 LAVIGMGK
+261 DIAVIGMGK

-285 VDGDPRQAR
+285 VEGDARQAR
-294 KVLDLARR
+294 KVLDVARR
-302 CFRVDAN
+302 CYRVDAN

-322 IDSYVTYWDRWAQP
+322 IDSYVTYWERWAQP

-353 VGRDWASAASLA
+353 VGRQWASAASSA
-365 LWDRRF
+365 LWGRRF
-371 TADDLRSLR
+371 NADDLRSLR
-380 MLKERAETEVVRRG
+380 VLKERAEADVVRRG
-394 MAEREVKRAPGG
+394 VAEREVKRAPGG

-423 ADPELRSPTTL
+423 TDPDLRSPTTL

-443 GYVAPDDAGG
+443 GYVAPDDADG

-458 RSLRR
+458 RFLRR

-471 DEQQTHTLPADRDQR
+471 DDQQTHTLPTDRDHR

-500 SGPTDAFDRDLARQR
+500 SGVTDAFDRDLARRR
-515 NVVRRIHERLYFR
+515 NVVRRVHERLYFR

-534 AGAGRMSPD
+534 AGAGHMSPD

-558 RTRAAVRE
+558 RTRAAVRD

-652 LADVDRLQTLDHA
+652 LADVDRLQTLDHGA
-665 GLADSADRALD
+665 LVDSADRALD
-676 WRTDVD
+676 WRTDID
-682 DRQQALRRWRGTSPA
+682 DRQQALRRWRGRHLLGVSARDVFGAADVAAVGADLGALAEACVRAALASLEPKVPFAVVALGRFAGGELSYASDLDVLFVHEGSTPA
-697 RCGGSRRVRG
+697 DHEEGLRVA
-707 RRRGGGGCRPG
+707 
-718 GPGRGQCRSR
+718 
-728 AGLARPTSA
+728 AGLRRFLAGPTPAQRIYVVDSDLRPEGRQGALSRTIDGYAAYYDRWALTWERQAMARARPVA
-737 VRRGGPGTVRRR
+737 GEPDLGTRF
-749 RAVVRQRPRRALR
+749 LE
-762 PRGFDTGRPRGGPPG
+762 
-777 GGRAAAVPGRRHAC
+777 
-791 PADLRH
+791 
-797 RRRPAPRGPPGR
+797 
-809 AVPHHRRLCRLLRT
+809 
-823 LGAHLGAASHG
+823 
-834 PGPACGRRPRAR
+834 
-846 GALLALLDQA
+846 LLDEA
-856 VWGRPFSAEDEREV
+856 VWGHPFSAEDEREV

-875 RIERERIPPGEDPE
+875 RIERERIPPREDPE

-898 LSDVE
+898 LSDIE

-937 AGVLQAAYRFC
+937 TDILRAAYRFC

-976 HLARSLETS
+976 HLARSLDTN
-985 AARTARRVPARDAPG
+985 AARLRDEYRRV
-1000 ATGGG
+1000 T
-1005 APVLRQGVRRSR
+1005 RRSR
-1017 RRSPSSQGG
+1017 RVVERLFYGRA